1 MIDITQLYSPNRMS
15 LWIEPVLD
23 GCTLEKAAKLQDIAC
38 KDEIELRASSSFDN
52 SMFSLKHHQEFFLVK
67 LKDECDINQLISWLE
82 SDMLQFS
89 WISNIHHGRPSQDR
103 VEAFLEQNGLSGTD
117 TSSTEQQQSKEQ
129 AFNDGTFK
137 FSVHQEHDAS
147 AAQRSKQRAKVDPA
161 DLLFDGFIDDVDDS
175 KLANSESMDWPDL
188 VTSNSA
194 NDSVI
199 DAASGVAN
207 GTIGNGTVG
216 SADDTDDTNADVES
230 YADDD
235 DAQGNTDFDAD
246 ADDQEGKALGASAA
260 AANSPTVQARQLL
273 GLSFEIEV
281 VFVKCGLKTDVWN
294 ILPEE
299 WVKSEKDE
307 AEAVDNLRKVL
318 NDCRLRAYDQTFY
331 FYLPSQQSAQNQ
343 LSQVGRTNN
352 QELIARGNLGNANPT
367 ESQEETV
374 GLTDGM
380 LILGSAGCVRVQVQR
395 NSMGYRFIGKIDRRR
410 TFKGL
415 IHKANLTACCL
426 EIKCDPSA
434 KDDWNNLNT
443 QVALQ
448 QAQNNPSI
456 YLKLWTQYNAI
467 ELKNHARQAQA
478 RGYAV
483 YNKYAPQGD
492 NCFDFWLEPGSFYTF
507 KPRDIVDVSVSAPQF
522 KEANSELKIFED
534 QLHGRLIDENDE
546 EHRQANVYLGEVQE
560 ISTWDK
566 KTIRIVFN
574 KAPDL
579 SEKGFISISLRG
591 YQVQHKRREQ
601 ALNMLKEGTAGI
613 KSLPRFFNL
622 HSFDGASS
630 GAASTLSQYNS
641 GFKGRKGKN
650 IEALTPRVRTKVF
663 KHEPTI
669 NQLDAI
675 SMALNTPDIALIQGP
690 PGTGKTT
697 VIQAIVERLNEIMCQ
712 DKNKRN
718 NLQGQILISSYQH
731 EAVDNAISRLSLNSL
746 PTFKFGNRRSETNQR
761 IYRACEQWRL
771 SVLDKL
777 HTTCGDKLQLNPDAL
792 QVQKAIAQYECAPSD
807 VHAKEIVLAISSL
820 PHYVFNDELNDK
832 LRREIERLSHHAVG
846 VDPVILENS
855 LQHVYALRTEPMSF
869 ADDGLFNLHR
879 ARTYLELLLDVPEL
893 KQRLQQLCTK
903 ATNYTTHKE
912 FFVELKQ
919 LQRDLID
926 YLRPEPIPIQQK
938 PNRSTLDLIR
948 AVSECIERTA
958 ANYEI
963 SAAEGEDRKVL
974 KILSKFA
981 NTLENNIAEVNSTL
995 RSMNVVVAA
1004 TVQQTMNNDLISY
1017 KRSLARGDEVNAGMY
1032 DTVIIDEAARSMPID
1047 LLIPMVLASRRIILV
1062 GDHKQL
1068 PHIVDDVIERQLFSM
1083 EQGGLGSEQVSKKKG
1098 NALAVSQGAAQDATQ
1113 GRVIA
1118 QAGGQD
1124 ASQELAIA
1132 QEESTQTQSPDLHEQ
1147 LLQELNNITPEQM
1160 LNLSMFEFLFSNL
1173 KKLEVQDG
1181 IVRTITLD
1189 HQFRMHPALGKL
1201 ISSEFYDGQL
1211 FSPLDASYFDHEL
1224 DEAEHCYARWYNIPS
1239 QMGLEERKGTSR
1251 IRLYEAQC
1259 IIWRLRKWLKHPS
1272 SRGMSFG
1279 VVCFYREQ
1287 VNLLRELAIQAQL
1300 FVQDG
1305 DKLKLAAPYDDVT
1318 VIDRLRIDTV
1328 DAFQGKEFDVVLLSM
1343 VRSISMDKLNQAF
1356 KRLTIRSQQQTK
1368 PTKQQTKQLKNTEM
1382 AKTDAANTAKVD
1394 AVNAVNTN
1402 AVKVDTSSAEF
1413 WALKENL
1420 RLQQQVF
1427 GHLMSLNRLCV
1438 ALSRQRKMLCV
1449 FGDLALIEHP
1459 LGQHAVPALSKFAD
1473 MCKKEKQVL
1482 TLVR

>member
-67 LKDECDINQLISWLE
+67 LKDECDVNQLLSWLG

-103 VEAFLEQNGLSGTD
+103 VEAFLEQNELSGTD
-117 TSSTEQQQSKEQ
+117 TSSTEPQQSTEQ
-129 AFNDGTFK
+129 AFN
-137 FSVHQEHDAS
+137 S
-147 AAQRSKQRAKVDPA
+147 ANLRSEDSSAQKRRVKVDPA
-161 DLLFDGFIDDVDDS
+161 DLLFDGFLDR
-175 KLANSESMDWPDL
+175 DWPDL

-194 NDSVI
+194 IDSAI
-199 DAASGVAN
+199 DSASGVAN

-216 SADDTDDTNADVES
+216 TVADTNADAES
-230 YADDD
+230 DTDIDADDD
-235 DAQGNTDFDAD
+235 ESNADVDTDLDAD
-246 ADDQEGKALGASAA
+246 ADDQEGTARGVGAA
-260 AANSPTVQARQLL
+260 SPTVQARQLL

-281 VFVKCGLKTDVWN
+281 VFVKRGLKTDVWN

-343 LSQVGRTNN
+343 LSQIGKTGN
-352 QELIARGNLGNANPT
+352 QERNAHSNLANANHP
-367 ESQEETV
+367 ESQEDTV
-374 GLTDGM
+374 GLSDGM
-380 LILGSAGCVRVQVQR
+380 LILGSAGCIRVQMQR
-395 NSMGYRFIGKIDRRR
+395 NSNGYRFIGKIDRRR

-434 KDDWNNLNT
+434 KDDWSNLNT

-478 RGYAV
+478 SGYAV

-492 NCFDFWLEPGSFYTF
+492 NCFDFWLEPSSFYTF
-507 KPRDIVDVSVSAPQF
+507 KPGDIVDVSVSAPQF

-574 KAPDL
+574 KTPDL

-622 HSFDGASS
+622 HSFEGTGATS
-630 GAASTLSQYNS
+630 APDTS
-641 GFKGRKGKN
+641 GFKGKKGKN

-832 LRREIERLSHHAVG
+832 LHREIERLSHHAVG

-869 ADDGLFNLHR
+869 ADDGMFNLHR
-879 ARTYLELLLDVPEL
+879 ARTYLEPLLDVPEL
-893 KQRLQQLCTK
+893 KQRLQQLCTM
-903 ATNYTTHKE
+903 ASDYTAHEE
-912 FFVELKQ
+912 FFAQLKQ
-919 LQRDLID
+919 LQQDLIV
-926 YLRPEPIPIQQK
+926 YLQPEPIPIQQK

-948 AVSECIERTA
+948 TVSECIERTA

-963 SAAEGEDRKVL
+963 SAVEGEDRKVL

-1083 EQGGLGSEQVSKKKG
+1083 EQGGLGGEQASKKGK
-1098 NALAVSQGAAQDATQ
+1098 
-1113 GRVIA
+1113 A
-1118 QAGGQD
+1118 QAEGQGTSQD
-1124 ASQELAIA
+1124 TAQELAIA
-1132 QEESTQTQSPDLHEQ
+1132 QEDSNQTQGPDLHEQ

-1224 DEAEHCYARWYNIPS
+1224 DEAEHCYARWYNIPA

-1305 DKLKLAAPYDDVT
+1305 DKLKLAALYDDVT
-1318 VIDRLRIDTV
+1318 VLDRLRIDTV

-1343 VRSISMDKLNQAF
+1343 VRSISMDKLEQAF
-1356 KRLTIRSQQQTK
+1356 KRLTMRAQQQTK
-1368 PTKQQTKQLKNTEM
+1368 QTKHPMQQKQQIKQLKN
-1382 AKTDAANTAKVD
+1382 AKTANDDAANID
-1394 AVNAVNTN
+1394 AVNAS
-1402 AVKVDTSSAEF
+1402 KVDTSSAEF
-1413 WALKENL
+1413 WSLKENL